1 MSKVNIFSQD
11 LNRMS
16 REPIGGLSLKQIRQQ
31 VIDNLQG
38 KRSVRVDY
46 RKMRADQRGRED
58 DEPTGQETLE
68 IVEVMK
74 YFTVVRRHGY
84 TTGYKLC
91 KDIRTEL
98 ATGKIYAPGSKG

>member
-1 MSKVNIFSQD
+1 MSKSNVFAQD
-11 LNRMS
+11 LNRAT
-16 REPIGGLSLKQIRQQ
+16 REPIGGLSIEQIRQQ
-31 VIDNLQG
+31 VIDYLQG

-74 YFTVVRRHGY
+74 YFTVVRRHGFNTCILHQDMFY
-84 TTGYKLC
+84 IAG
-91 KDIRTEL
+91 IGETECL
-98 ATGKIYAPGSKG
+98 

>member
-31 VIDNLQG
+31 VIDYLQD

-74 YFTVVRRHGY
+74 YFTVVRRHGCN
-84 TTGYKLC
+84 T
-91 KDIRTEL
+91 
-98 ATGKIYAPGSKG
+98 

>member
-31 VIDNLQG
+31 VIDYLQG

-74 YFTVVRRHGY
+74 YFTVVKRHGLKTCILHQDMFY
-84 TTGYKLC
+84 ISG
-91 KDIRTEL
+91 IGGTECL
-98 ATGKIYAPGSKG
+98 

>member
-1 MSKVNIFSQD
+1 MSKVNIFSQE

-31 VIDNLQG
+31 VIDYLQG
-38 KRSVRVDY
+38 KRTVCVDY
-46 RKMRADQRGRED
+46 RKIRADQRRHDD

-74 YFTVVRRHGY
+74 NFTVVKRQGLNTCIMHQDMYYIAGI
-84 TTGYKLC
+84 GESEC
-91 KDIRTEL
+91 
-98 ATGKIYAPGSKG
+98 S

>member
-1 MSKVNIFSQD
+1 MSKVNIFSQE

-31 VIDNLQG
+31 VIDYLQG
-38 KRSVRVDY
+38 KRTVCVDY
-46 RKMRADQRGRED
+46 RKIRADQRRRDD

-74 YFTVVRRHGY
+74 NFTVVKRNGINTCIMHQDMYYIAGI
-84 TTGYKLC
+84 GESEC
-91 KDIRTEL
+91 
-98 ATGKIYAPGSKG
+98 S

>member
-16 REPIGGLSLKQIRQQ
+16 REPIGGLSIKQIRQQ

-46 RKMRADQRGRED
+46 RKM
-58 DEPTGQETLE
+58 
-68 IVEVMK
+68 
-74 YFTVVRRHGY
+74 
-84 TTGYKLC
+84 
-91 KDIRTEL
+91 
-98 ATGKIYAPGSKG
+98 

>member
-16 REPIGGLSLKQIRQQ
+16 REPIGGLSIKQIRQQ
-31 VIDNLQG
+31 VIERLQG

-58 DEPTGQETLE
+58 D
-68 IVEVMK
+68 
-74 YFTVVRRHGY
+74 
-84 TTGYKLC
+84 
-91 KDIRTEL
+91 
-98 ATGKIYAPGSKG
+98 